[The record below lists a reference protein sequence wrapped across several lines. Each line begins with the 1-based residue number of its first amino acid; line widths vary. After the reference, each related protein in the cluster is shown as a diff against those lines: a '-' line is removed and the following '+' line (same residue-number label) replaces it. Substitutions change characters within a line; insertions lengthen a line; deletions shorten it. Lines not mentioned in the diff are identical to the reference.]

1 MDTPDTPRALED
13 HVVLIGWDAFT
24 IQIVEQLLAAH
35 NVVAIALERGDQVVE
50 VDELFGQGAVHA
62 HVGRY
67 TDLKTFAPL
76 RIDLCRKVFVNLPSD
91 HESLIAVLS
100 IRALHPDAEV
110 DVVLSNEELRDT
122 FYVAGV
128 TYAVSP
134 HNIASR
140 VVASYVHEE
149 DVGRFTSEILSATR
163 ARDDCEMQQYRVLPG
178 HDFDGRPYDE
188 VFWALREGF
197 GAALLGVAR
206 DGARGARDLRKL
218 PGPDET
224 VRAGDALVLL
234 VRGDRESELTEM
246 FGVREGVARDFD
258 S

>member
-1 MDTPDTPRALED
+1 MTTPDPGDRLED

-24 IQIVEQLLAAH
+24 VQIVEQLLAAQ
-35 NVVAIALERGDQVVE
+35 NVVALALERDDQVVE
-50 VDELFGQGAVHA
+50 VLELFGEGAVHT

-67 TDLKTFAPL
+67 ADLKTFSSL
-76 RIDLCRKVFVNLPSD
+76 RLDLCRKIFVNLPSD

-100 IRALHPDAEV
+100 IRALHPEAEV

-149 DVGRFTSEILSATR
+149 DVGRFTSEILTATV
-163 ARDDCEMQQYRVLPG
+163 AKNDCEMQQYQVLPG
-178 HDFDGRPYDE
+178 HEFDGRSYDE
-188 VFWALREGF
+188 VFWDLRERF
-197 GAALLGVAR
+197 AAALLGVAR
-206 DGARGARDLRKL
+206 DGEDGARDLRKL
-218 PGPDET
+218 PGPDEI
-224 VRAGDALVLL
+224 VRAGDALVLI
-234 VRGDRESELTEM
+234 VRGARESELTDM